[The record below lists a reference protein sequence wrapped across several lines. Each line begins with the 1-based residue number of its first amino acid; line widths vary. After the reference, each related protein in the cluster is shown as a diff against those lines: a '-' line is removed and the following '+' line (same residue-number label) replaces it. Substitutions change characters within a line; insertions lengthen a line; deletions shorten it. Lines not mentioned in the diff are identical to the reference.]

1 MYGAQNVLF
10 PTITEVEEDFKDQ
23 FSPHPLTHPQP
34 GDKGRGAHN
43 EKVISPGPSWTLNI
57 QLTSDPGARAAKHS
71 CCQ

>member
-23 FSPHPLTHPQP
+23 FSPHPLTNPQP

-57 QLTSDPGARAAKHS
+57 QLTSDPEARAAKHS
-71 CCQ
+71 RCQ